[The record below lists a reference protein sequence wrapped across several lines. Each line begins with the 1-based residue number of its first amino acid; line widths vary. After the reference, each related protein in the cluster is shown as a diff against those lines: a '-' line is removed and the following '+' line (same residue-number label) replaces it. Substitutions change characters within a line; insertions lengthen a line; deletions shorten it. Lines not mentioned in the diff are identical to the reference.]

1 MYSSRQRGSHLDLRL
16 ILGLMQVDSV
26 HETKQMGDLTRTP
39 VKGMSWTSTEIGTP
53 PPFVHSSGARM
64 TRWAVGERWPDEWGR
79 KPTFPRCD
87 GGNCKIIEAWD
98 EEGMHEDFGYP
109 ANETI
114 PDLYGHLIDGR
125 WLLCEFKSSSIRNG
139 VTQLEKG
146 TRQMRGLCHPVSAL
160 GIVIDGF
167 KRHDKWF
174 CCIIGR

>member
-1 MYSSRQRGSHLDLRL
+1 
-16 ILGLMQVDSV
+16 
-26 HETKQMGDLTRTP
+26 
-39 VKGMSWTSTEIGTP
+39 
-53 PPFVHSSGARM
+53 M

-167 KRHDKWF
+167 KRHDKWRRNNNGLLVVHNSK
-174 CCIIGR
+174 GRLYERPYTIEGMEIMVEEEGD